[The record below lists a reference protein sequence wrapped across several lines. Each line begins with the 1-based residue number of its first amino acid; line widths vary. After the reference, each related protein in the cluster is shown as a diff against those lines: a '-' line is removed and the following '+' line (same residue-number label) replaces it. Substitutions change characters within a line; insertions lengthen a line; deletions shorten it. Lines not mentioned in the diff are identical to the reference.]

1 MNSLFKG
8 GAFLLFLCLAPLAR
22 AQTPADTVP
31 VTVKNFSRAE
41 SDNYL
46 AINVKKAGLGKL
58 AHNREPASIDD

>member
-31 VTVKNFSRAE
+31 VTVKNFPRAE